1 MLKLDDN
8 FLNEV
13 GLGSMPQDDK
23 GPFLNHIYEE
33 LELRVGSKLS
43 EGMSESKLFEFEKIL
58 DKDMN
63 LIDRWLELH
72 ANDYKN
78 DDLFK
83 ALKKKTKLK
92 ADSKKLKAEYVASKW
107 LEVNR
112 PDYKEVVAKSLDEI
126 KKEIIQNRDAIING

>member
-83 ALKKKTKLK
+83 VLKKKTKLK
-92 ADSKKLKAEYVASKW
+92 VDSKKLKAEYVASKW

-126 KKEIIQNRDAIING
+126 KKEIIQNRDAILNG